1 MFFQSFFFA
10 SGGANMYYYGSYI
23 RLRWELDQEE
33 TLHKD
38 EYEIIITFVGTG
50 IAMLLY
56 VSHLFE
62 DIKYFHKFVLLF
74 AVDIT
79 DVLALL
85 P

>member
-10 SGGANMYYYGSYI
+10 SGGGTLYYYGSFI
-23 RLRWELDQEE
+23 RLMWELDEEE
-33 TLHKD
+33 TLHR
-38 EYEIIITFVGTG
+38 ELYEIIIMFVGAG

-56 VSHLFE
+56 VSHLFK
-62 DIKYFHKFVLLF
+62 DIEYFHKLILLF
-74 AVDIT
+74 TVDIT

>member
-1 MFFQSFFFA
+1 
-10 SGGANMYYYGSYI
+10 MYTYGNFI
-23 RLRWELDQEE
+23 RQRWEQDQEG
-33 TLHKD
+33 TLHRD
-38 EYEIIITFVGTG
+38 EYEFIITFVGAG

-56 VSHLFE
+56 VSHLFK
-62 DIKYFHKFVLLF
+62 DIEYFHKLVLIF

>member
-1 MFFQSFFFA
+1 
-10 SGGANMYYYGSYI
+10 MYFYGSFI

-33 TLHKD
+33 TLHRD
-38 EYEIIITFVGTG
+38 EYEIIITFVGAG

-56 VSHLFE
+56 VSHLFK
-62 DIKYFHKFVLLF
+62 DIKYFHKLVLLF